1 MAEKDINNIVT
12 INEKGVTK
20 LDFAEIVNVLVE
32 RYRKIY
38 GYDID
43 IDPRTGDGRFLYD
56 IANIMN
62 TGAELIVQL
71 YNQLNPAIASG
82 YFLDILCSLTNVSR
96 QSATRSQA
104 LVKIS
109 NTSANDMKIS
119 ISSLSLTDDGGN
131 LWSVS
136 SIGSDSITIPSD
148 GSVELVYQSEQTG
161 AVSTSSFTFA
171 DSSIGASLTLTCES
185 IELGRN
191 EETDSELR
199 YRRAETANYGITIL
213 QGMQGA
219 LRRVIG
225 VEDTKVFNNSESLD
239 KTIVVNGEAQTIKP
253 YSVYIVLK
261 SSSVNPPDKASV
273 ANMIRSYLTAGIK
286 TSGDITKTG
295 VQYYDFVSSANVVE
309 RIIWQNISRISPTI
323 TIEVSVASGFGG
335 QNTADIIKDEICEYF
350 NSRGI
355 FEPVSQTDM
364 LQCVQ
369 GIDPLYNSRST
380 YFTRKVSV
388 NGKTDLEDD
397 SDYNG
402 YFFEYNSSSMTATIS
417 GTGNTRT
424 ITIKE
429 KE

>member
-1 MAEKDINNIVT
+1 MANDINNIVT
-12 INEKGVTK
+12 INEKGVSK

-56 IANIMN
+56 IANVMN

-96 QSATRSQA
+96 RSATRSQA

-109 NTSANDMKIS
+109 SSSANDVKVS
-119 ISSLSLTDDGGN
+119 LSALSLTDESGN
-131 LWSVS
+131 LWSVA
-136 SIGSDSITIPSD
+136 SIGSDSVTIPSN
-148 GSVELVYQSEQTG
+148 GYVELIYQSEQVG
-161 AVSTSSFTFA
+161 SVSASSFVFT
-171 DSSIGASLTLTCES
+171 DSSMGSFLTLTCES
-185 IELGRN
+185 IELGRK

-199 YRRAETANYGITIL
+199 YRRADTANYGITIL

-225 VEDTKVFNNSESLD
+225 VEDTKVFNNSDSFD
-239 KTIVVNGEAQTIKP
+239 KTIVVNGTTQTIKP
-253 YSVYIVLK
+253 YSIYVVLK
-261 SSSVNPPDKASV
+261 SSSVNPPDRASV
-273 ANMIRSYLTAGIK
+273 ANVIRSYLTAGIK
-286 TSGDITKTG
+286 TSGDITKAG
-295 VQYYDFVSSANVVE
+295 VQYYDTISSANVIE
-309 RIIWQNISRISPTI
+309 RTIWQNILSSSPSI
-323 TIEVSVASGFGG
+323 KIELNVASGFGG
-335 QNTADIIKDEICEYF
+335 QNTADLIKNEICEYF
-350 NSRGI
+350 NSRAI

-369 GIDPLYNSRST
+369 SVDPLYNSRST
-380 YFTRKVSV
+380 YFVRKVTV
-388 NGKTDLEDD
+388 GGNTDLEND

-402 YFFEYNSSSMTATIS
+402 YFFEYNPSLMKATIS
-417 GTGNTRT
+417 GTGNMRT
-424 ITIKE
+424 ITIE
-429 KE
+429 KK